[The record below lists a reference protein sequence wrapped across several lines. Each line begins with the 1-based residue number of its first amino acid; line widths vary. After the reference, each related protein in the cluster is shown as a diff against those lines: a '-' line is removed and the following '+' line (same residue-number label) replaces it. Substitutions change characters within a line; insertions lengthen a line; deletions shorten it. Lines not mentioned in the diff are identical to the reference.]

1 MATVYISVLENSV
14 CTDLPEYDENPV
26 DIFTAPN
33 IFSYALGSDGVL
45 CENKTNPAPYL
56 SVMLRKLS
64 ADIQISSPTS
74 VGTNVLR
81 DIIEG
86 LL

>member
-1 MATVYISVLENSV
+1 MATKYITVLENSV
-14 CTDLPEYDENPV
+14 CTDHPEYDENPV

-33 IFSYALGSDGVL
+33 AFAYASGSDGVL
-45 CENKTNPAPYL
+45 CENKLSPAPYL
-56 SVMLRKLS
+56 TTMLHCLS

-74 VGTNVLR
+74 VGTNILR